1 MFLILWTEKDLC
13 LDGTFI
19 SFDQD
24 VVNGCMKKFVKT
36 KQPIWKM
43 LAILAADIYD
53 QYDAVFAW
61 VIILDYFTGEIKLKQ
76 NNTLFW
82 CKY

>member
-1 MFLILWTEKDLC
+1 MQMTNCCFFPRGFMCMFLILRTEKDLPSQI
-13 LDGTFI
+13 LFI

-53 QYDAVFAW
+53 QYDAV
-61 VIILDYFTGEIKLKQ
+61 LLE
-76 NNTLFW
+76 
-82 CKY
+82 

>member
-1 MFLILWTEKDLC
+1 MCLFLILRTDRDLHSHS
-13 LDGTFI
+13 TFI
-19 SFDQD
+19 SFEQD

-53 QYDAVFAW
+53 QYDAVFA
-61 VIILDYFTGEIKLKQ
+61 
-76 NNTLFW
+76 
-82 CKY
+82 